1 MSLQVESMEAS
12 LLKLWVLQPWLV
24 FTSKMTKSQDG
35 MIQGF
40 LRQVVDT
47 VSRRNLST
55 KREQERKYCQ
65 KSVHGQQEIKNHE
78 DNSIPLL

>member
-12 LLKLWVLQPWLV
+12 LLKFWVLQTLPRAYQQNDKIARWNDSRL
-24 FTSKMTKSQDG
+24 
-35 MIQGF
+35 

-47 VSRRNLST
+47 VSRRNPST

-65 KSVHGQQEIKNHE
+65 KSVHGQQE
-78 DNSIPLL
+78 